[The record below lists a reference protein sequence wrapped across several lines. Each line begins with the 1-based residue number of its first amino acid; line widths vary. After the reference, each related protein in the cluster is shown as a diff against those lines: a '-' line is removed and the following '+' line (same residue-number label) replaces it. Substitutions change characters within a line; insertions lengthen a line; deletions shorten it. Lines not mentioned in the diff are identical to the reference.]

1 MCGIVGYIGS
11 RDVSTTLIEGLRL
24 LEYRGYDS
32 AGIAVAATG
41 GEISM
46 RKRAGRLA
54 NLEGVV
60 GELPTGSIAGIAHT
74 RWATHGAPTDLNA
87 HPHMD
92 EHGEIAIIHNGI
104 IENYAELQRELT
116 GKGHTLSSDVDTEV
130 IAHLIEDAYQ
140 GDIRLAVAAVLPR
153 LRGQWALVVMHR
165 GEAGRIIAARR
176 EAPLAVGIGE
186 GEQFLA
192 SDPVAMLEHT
202 NKIIFL
208 RDGDLADLQRDGVTL
223 YDATGTTF
231 ASKIETITWDGA
243 AARKEGYDHFMR
255 KEMDEQ
261 PRALSAA
268 MLGRVSTTGIAVS
281 ELDPL
286 SEALKA
292 TRSIEFVACGSAYH
306 ASLTAATLAE
316 RLLRIPVR
324 VTVASEFRYDPP
336 ALGPTSLVIAVS
348 QSGETADTLG
358 AVRIAKA
365 AGAPVLAIVNAAG
378 SSLTREADA
387 VVLLQAGTEISV
399 AATKSYTSQALVSL
413 LVTLDLARRTGALAG
428 ADGRAWAE
436 ELLRVPVMASAA
448 LDASD
453 ALPSIAAKYFGA
465 SGFMFVS
472 RGAGIATALEGALKL
487 KEISYI
493 HAEGIAAG
501 EMKHGP
507 ISLLGADHPVV
518 AVVLNSPVL
527 PKLVSNLMESRAR
540 SAPVIAILSG
550 VDDWSSFATD
560 AIVIPAA
567 RPEIAALIATIPL
580 QRFSYEMALLA
591 GADIDQPKNLAKS
604 VTVE

>member
-104 IENYAELQRELT
+104 IENYAELQRELA

-140 GDIRLAVAAVLPR
+140 GDIRLAVAAILPQ

-165 GEAGRIIAARR
+165 SEPGRIIAARR

-202 NKIIFL
+202 NRIIFL
-208 RDGDLADLQRDGVTL
+208 RDGDLADLRRDGVTL
-223 YDATGTTF
+223 YDATGATF
-231 ASKIETITWDGA
+231 APKIETITWDGA

-268 MLGRVSTTGIAVS
+268 MLGRVSATGIAIG

-286 SEALKA
+286 SAALTA

-413 LVTLDLARRTGALAG
+413 LVTLDLARRTRALTA
-428 ADGRAWAE
+428 ADARAWAE
-436 ELLRVPVMASAA
+436 ELLRVPAMASAA

>member
-54 NLEGVV
+54 NLEGVLD
-60 GELPTGSIAGIAHT
+60 ELPTGSIAGIAHT

-116 GKGHTLSSDVDTEV
+116 AKGHTLSSDVDTEV

-153 LRGQWALVVMHR
+153 LHGQWALVVMHR
-165 GEAGRIIAARR
+165 GEPGRIIAARR
-176 EAPLAVGIGE
+176 EAPLVVGIGE

-192 SDPVAMLEHT
+192 SDPVAILEHT

-208 RDGDLADLQRDGVTL
+208 RDGDLADLQRGGITL
-223 YDATGTTF
+223 YDGAGAKF
-231 ASKIETITWDGA
+231 APKIETITWDGA

-268 MLGRVSTTGIAVS
+268 MLGRVSVDGVAIG
-281 ELDPL
+281 ELDAIAP
-286 SEALKA
+286 ALA
-292 TRSIEFVACGSAYH
+292 AARSIEIVACGSAYY
-306 ASLTAATLAE
+306 ASLTAAKLAE
-316 RLLRIPVR
+316 RLLRVPVR

-365 AGAPVLAIVNAAG
+365 GGSTVLAIVNAAG

-399 AATKSYTSQALVSL
+399 AATKSYTSQALVTL
-413 LVTLDLARRTGALAG
+413 LVTLDLARRAGALT
-428 ADGRAWAE
+428 AE
-436 ELLRVPVMASAA
+436 DLRSWSTELLMIPAMASAA
-448 LDASD
+448 LDSSD
-453 ALPSIAAKYFGA
+453 ALPAIAKKYFGS

-472 RGAGIATALEGALKL
+472 RGAGIATAFEGALKL
-487 KEISYI
+487 KELAYI

-540 SAPVIAILSG
+540 SAPVIAIVSG
-550 VDDWSSFATD
+550 VDDWSGFATD
-560 AIVIPAA
+560 AVVIPAA

>member
-268 MLGRVSTTGIAVS
+268 MLGRVSTTGIAIS

-292 TRSIEFVACGSAYH
+292 TRSIDFVACGSAYH

-436 ELLRVPVMASAA
+436 ELLRVPAMASAA

-540 SAPVIAILSG
+540 SAPVIAVLSG

-567 RPEIAALIATIPL
+567 RSEIAALIATIPL

>member
-32 AGIAVAATG
+32 AGIAVAASG

-54 NLEGVV
+54 NLEGVL
-60 GELPTGSIAGIAHT
+60 GELPTDSVAGIAHT
-74 RWATHGAPTDLNA
+74 RWATHGAPTDTNA

-92 EHGEIAIIHNGI
+92 EHGKIAIIHNGI
-104 IENYAELQRELT
+104 IENFAELQQELVA
-116 GKGHTLSSDVDTEV
+116 KGHTLSSDVDTEV
-130 IAHLIEDAYQ
+130 IVHLIEDAYQ
-140 GDIRLAVAAVLPR
+140 GDIRLALAAVLPR
-153 LRGQWALVVMHR
+153 LHGQWALVAMHQ
-165 GEAGRIIAARR
+165 GEPGRIVAARR
-176 EAPLAVGIGE
+176 EAPLAVGLGE

-192 SDPVAMLEHT
+192 SDPVAILEHT
-202 NKIIFL
+202 NRIIFL
-208 RDGDLADLQRDGVTL
+208 RDGELADLQRGGITL
-223 YDATGTTF
+223 YDSTGTQVAPT
-231 ASKIETITWDGA
+231 IETITWDGA

-261 PRALSAA
+261 PRALAAA
-268 MLGRVSTTGIAVS
+268 MLGRVSPQGVAIGELEAIA
-281 ELDPL
+281 P
-286 SEALKA
+286 ALRA
-292 TRSIEFVACGSAYH
+292 ARSIEVVACGSAFY
-306 ASLTAATLAE
+306 AALTAAKFAE
-316 RLLRIPVR
+316 RLLRLPVR

-336 ALGPTSLVIAVS
+336 ALGPSSLVIAVS

-365 AGAPVLAIVNAAG
+365 ANATVLAIVNAAG
-378 SSLTREADA
+378 SSLTREAHA
-387 VVLLQAGTEISV
+387 NVLLQAGTEVSV

-413 LVTLDLARRTGALAG
+413 LVVLDLARRAGALT
-428 ADGRAWAE
+428 AE
-436 ELLRVPVMASAA
+436 ENKSWATELLTIPAMAAAA

-453 ALPSIAAKYFGA
+453 ALPAIAQKYFG
-465 SGFMFVS
+465 STGFMFVS
-472 RGAGIATALEGALKL
+472 RGAGLATAFEGALKL
-487 KEISYI
+487 KELAYI

-507 ISLLGADHPVV
+507 ISLLGSDHPVV
-518 AVVLNSPVL
+518 AVVLESPVL

-540 SAPVIAILSG
+540 SAPVLAVVSG
-550 VDDWSSFATD
+550 VEDWTGFATD
-560 AIVIPAA
+560 AVVIPAA

-580 QRFSYEMALLA
+580 QRFAYEMALLA

>member
-11 RDVSTTLIEGLRL
+11 RDVSATLMAGLRL

-32 AGIAVAATG
+32 AGIAVAAGDGAIT
-41 GEISM
+41 M

-54 NLEGVV
+54 NLEGVLS
-60 GELPTGSIAGIAHT
+60 ELPSGSIAGIAHT

-92 EHGEIAIIHNGI
+92 EHGDIAIIHNGI
-104 IENYAELQRELT
+104 IENYAELQRELEA
-116 GKGHTLSSDVDTEV
+116 KGHTLTTEVDTEV
-130 IAHLIEDAYQ
+130 IAHLIEDAYA
-140 GDIRLAVAAVLPR
+140 GDIRVAVAAVLPR
-153 LRGQWALVVMHR
+153 LRGQWALVVMHHS
-165 GEAGRIIAARR
+165 EPGRIIATRR
-176 EAPLAVGIGE
+176 EAPLVVGLGE

-192 SDPVAMLEHT
+192 SDPVAIVEHT
-202 NKIIFL
+202 NRIIFL
-208 RDGDLADLQRDGVTL
+208 RDGDLADLQLGEVTL
-223 YDATGTTF
+223 YDTTGHAF
-231 ASKIETITWDGA
+231 EPKVETISWSGA
-243 AARKEGYDHFMR
+243 AAQKEGYDHFLR

-268 MLGRVSTTGIAVS
+268 MLGRVSSAGVEIR
-281 ELDPL
+281 ELDLIGPL
-286 SEALKA
+286 LAA
-292 TRSIEFVACGSAYH
+292 MRSIEFVACGSAYH
-306 ASLTAATLAE
+306 AALAAAALAQ
-316 RLLRIPVR
+316 RLLKISVR

-336 ALGPTSLVIAVS
+336 ALGATTLVIAVS

-358 AVRIAKA
+358 AVRIART
-365 AGAPVLAIVNAAG
+365 AGAPVVALVNAAG

-387 VVLLQAGTEISV
+387 VVLLQAGTEVSV
-399 AATKSYTSQALVSL
+399 AATKSYTAQALVSL
-413 LVTLDLARRTGALAG
+413 LLALDLARRSGALDAN
-428 ADGRAWAE
+428 ANRRWAT
-436 ELLRVPVMASAA
+436 ELLAIPAMASAA

-453 ALPSIAAKYFGA
+453 ALPGIAAKYFG
-465 SGFMFVS
+465 SKGFMFVS
-472 RGAGIATALEGALKL
+472 RGAGLATALEGALKL

-527 PKLVSNLMESRAR
+527 PKLISNLMESRAR
-540 SAPVIAILSG
+540 SAPVIAVVSG
-550 VDDWSSFATD
+550 VDDWTAFATD
-560 AIVIPAA
+560 AVVIPAA
-567 RPEIAALIATIPL
+567 QPEIAALIATIPL
-580 QRFSYEMALLA
+580 QRLAYELALLA

>member
-116 GKGHTLSSDVDTEV
+116 AKGHTLSSDVDTEV

-140 GDIRLAVAAVLPR
+140 GDIRLAVAAILPQ

-165 GEAGRIIAARR
+165 SEPGRIIAARR

-223 YDATGTTF
+223 YDATGATF
-231 ASKIETITWDGA
+231 TPKIETITWDGA

-268 MLGRVSTTGIAVS
+268 MLGRVSATGIAIG

-286 SEALKA
+286 SAALTA

-399 AATKSYTSQALVSL
+399 AATKSYTSQALVTL
-413 LVTLDLARRTGALAG
+413 LVTLDLARRTGALTA
-428 ADGRAWAE
+428 ADARAWAE

-527 PKLVSNLMESRAR
+527 SKLVSNLMESRAR

>member
-92 EHGEIAIIHNGI
+92 EHGAIAIIHNGI

-268 MLGRVSTTGIAVS
+268 MLGRVSTTGIAIS

-436 ELLRVPVMASAA
+436 ELLRVPAMASAA

-540 SAPVIAILSG
+540 SAPVIAVLSG

-567 RPEIAALIATIPL
+567 RSEIAALIATIPL

>member
-92 EHGEIAIIHNGI
+92 EHGAIAIIHNGI

-268 MLGRVSTTGIAVS
+268 MLGRVSTTGIAIS

-286 SEALKA
+286 SEALKS

-436 ELLRVPVMASAA
+436 ELLRVPAMASAA

-540 SAPVIAILSG
+540 SAPVIAVLSG

-567 RPEIAALIATIPL
+567 RSEIAALIATIPL

>member
-11 RDVSTTLIEGLRL
+11 RDVSTTLIAGLRL

-60 GELPTGSIAGIAHT
+60 GELPAGSVAGIAHT

-92 EHGEIAIIHNGI
+92 EHGDIAIIHNGI
-104 IENYAELQRELT
+104 IENFAELQRELLA
-116 GKGHTLSSDVDTEV
+116 GGHTLSSDVDTEV
-130 IAHLIEDAYQ
+130 IAHLVEDAYQ
-140 GDIRLAVAAVLPR
+140 GDIRAAVAAVLPR

-165 GEAGRIIAARR
+165 KEPGRIIAARR
-176 EAPLAVGIGE
+176 EAPLAVGIGD

-192 SDPVAMLEHT
+192 SDPVAILEHT
-202 NKIIFL
+202 NKIVFL
-208 RDGDLADLQRDGVTL
+208 RDGDLADLQRGGVTF
-223 YDATGTTF
+223 YDAAGELLTPT
-231 ASKIETITWDGA
+231 IETITWDGA

-268 MLGRVSTTGIAVS
+268 MMGRVSSNGIVIG
-281 ELDPL
+281 ELDAITP
-286 SEALKA
+286 ALA
-292 TRSIEFVACGSAYH
+292 AARAIEIVACGSAYY
-306 ASLTAATLAE
+306 ASLTAASLAE
-316 RLLRIPVR
+316 RLLQLPVR

-336 ALGPTSLVIAVS
+336 PLSSASLVIAVS

-358 AVRIAKA
+358 AVRIAKS
-365 AGAPVLAIVNAAG
+365 AGATVLAIVNAAG

-399 AATKSYTSQALVSL
+399 AATKSYTSQALVTM
-413 LVTLDLARRTGALAG
+413 LVSLDLARRAG
-428 ADGRAWAE
+428 KLSAAE
-436 ELLRVPVMASAA
+436 VRDWSAELLTIPAMASAA

-453 ALPSIAAKYFGA
+453 ALPDIARKYFGA
-465 SGFMFVS
+465 KGFTFVS
-472 RGAGIATALEGALKL
+472 RGAGLATALEGALKL
-487 KEISYI
+487 KELAYI

-518 AVVLNSPVL
+518 AVVLQSPVL

-540 SAPVIAILSG
+540 SAPVIAVLSG
-550 VDDWSSFATD
+550 VGEWASFATD
-560 AIVIPAA
+560 AVVIPAA
-567 RPEIAALIATIPL
+567 RHEIAALIATIPL
-580 QRFSYEMALLA
+580 QRFAYEMALLA

>member
-104 IENYAELQRELT
+104 IENYAELQRELA

-140 GDIRLAVAAVLPR
+140 GDIRLAVAAILPQ

-165 GEAGRIIAARR
+165 SEPGRIIAARR

-202 NKIIFL
+202 DKIIFL
-208 RDGDLADLQRDGVTL
+208 RDGDLADLQCDRVTL
-223 YDATGTTF
+223 YDATGATF
-231 ASKIETITWDGA
+231 APKIETITWDGA

-268 MLGRVSTTGIAVS
+268 MLGRVSATGIAIG

-286 SEALKA
+286 SAALTA

-399 AATKSYTSQALVSL
+399 AATKSYTSQALVTL
-413 LVTLDLARRTGALAG
+413 LVTLDLARRTGALTA
-428 ADGRAWAE
+428 ADARAWAE
-436 ELLRVPVMASAA
+436 ELLRVPAMASAA

>member
-104 IENYAELQRELT
+104 IENYAELQRELA

-140 GDIRLAVAAVLPR
+140 GDIRLAVAAILPR

-165 GEAGRIIAARR
+165 GEPGRIIAARR

-208 RDGDLADLQRDGVTL
+208 RDGDLADLQCDGVTL
-223 YDATGTTF
+223 YNATGATF
-231 ASKIETITWDGA
+231 APKIETITWDGA

-268 MLGRVSTTGIAVS
+268 MLGRVSATGIAIG

-286 SEALKA
+286 SAALTA

-413 LVTLDLARRTGALAG
+413 LVTLDLARRTGALTA
-428 ADGRAWAE
+428 ADARAWAE
-436 ELLRVPVMASAA
+436 ELLRVPAMASAA

-550 VDDWSSFATD
+550 VEDWSNFATD

>member
-130 IAHLIEDAYQ
+130 IAHFIEDAYQ

-268 MLGRVSTTGIAVS
+268 MLGRVSTTGIAIS

-436 ELLRVPVMASAA
+436 ELLRVPAMASAA

>member
-116 GKGHTLSSDVDTEV
+116 AKGHTLSSDVDTEV

-140 GDIRLAVAAVLPR
+140 GDIRLAVAAILPQ

-165 GEAGRIIAARR
+165 SEPGRIIAARR

-223 YDATGTTF
+223 YDATGATF
-231 ASKIETITWDGA
+231 TPKIETITWDGA

-268 MLGRVSTTGIAVS
+268 MLGRVSATGIAIG

-286 SEALKA
+286 SAALTA

-399 AATKSYTSQALVSL
+399 AATKSYTSQALVTL
-413 LVTLDLARRTGALAG
+413 LVTLDLARRTGALTA
-428 ADGRAWAE
+428 ADARAWAE
-436 ELLRVPVMASAA
+436 ELLRVPAMASAA

-527 PKLVSNLMESRAR
+527 SKLVSNLMESRAR

>member
-104 IENYAELQRELT
+104 IENYAELQRELA

-140 GDIRLAVAAVLPR
+140 GDIRLAVAAILPQ

-165 GEAGRIIAARR
+165 SEPGRIIAARR

-223 YDATGTTF
+223 YDATGATF
-231 ASKIETITWDGA
+231 APKIETITWDGA

-268 MLGRVSTTGIAVS
+268 MLGRVSATGIAIG

-286 SEALKA
+286 SAALTA

-365 AGAPVLAIVNAAG
+365 AGALVLAIVNAAG

-399 AATKSYTSQALVSL
+399 AATKSYTSQALVTL
-413 LVTLDLARRTGALAG
+413 LVTLDLARRTGALTA
-428 ADGRAWAE
+428 ADARAWAE
-436 ELLRVPVMASAA
+436 ELLRVPAMASAA

>member
-54 NLEGVV
+54 NLEGVLD
-60 GELPTGSIAGIAHT
+60 ELPTGSIAGIAHT

-208 RDGDLADLQRDGVTL
+208 RDGDLADLQRDRVTL

-268 MLGRVSTTGIAVS
+268 MLGRVSATGIAIG

-286 SEALKA
+286 SAALTA

-399 AATKSYTSQALVSL
+399 AATKSYTSQALVTL
-413 LVTLDLARRTGALAG
+413 LVTLDLARRTGALTA
-428 ADGRAWAE
+428 ADARAWAE
-436 ELLRVPVMASAA
+436 ELLRVPAMASAA

-550 VDDWSSFATD
+550 VDDWASFATD

>member
-54 NLEGVV
+54 NLEGVL

-116 GKGHTLSSDVDTEV
+116 AKGHTLSSDVDTEV

-153 LRGQWALVVMHR
+153 LHGQWALVVMHR
-165 GEAGRIIAARR
+165 GEPGRIIAARR
-176 EAPLAVGIGE
+176 EAPLAVGLGE

-192 SDPVAMLEHT
+192 SDPVAILEHT

-208 RDGDLADLQRDGVTL
+208 RDGDLADLQRGGINL
-223 YDATGTTF
+223 YDETGAKF
-231 ASKIETITWDGA
+231 APKIETITWDGA

-268 MLGRVSTTGIAVS
+268 MLGRVSADGVVIS
-281 ELDPL
+281 ELDAIAP
-286 SEALKA
+286 ALRA
-292 TRSIEFVACGSAYH
+292 ARSIEIVACGSAYY
-306 ASLTAATLAE
+306 ASLTAANLAE
-316 RLLRIPVR
+316 RLLRVPVR

-336 ALGPTSLVIAVS
+336 ALGPASLVIAVS

-358 AVRIAKA
+358 AVRTAKA
-365 AGAPVLAIVNAAG
+365 AGATVLAIVNAAG

-399 AATKSYTSQALVSL
+399 AATKSYTSQALVTL
-413 LVTLDLARRTGALAG
+413 LVTLDLARRAG
-428 ADGRAWAE
+428 VLSPVELRSWST
-436 ELLRVPVMASAA
+436 ELLTIPAMASAA
-448 LDASD
+448 LDSSN
-453 ALPSIAAKYFGA
+453 ALPAIAKKYFSA

-472 RGAGIATALEGALKL
+472 RGAGLATAFEGALKL
-487 KEISYI
+487 KELAYI

-540 SAPVIAILSG
+540 SAPVIAIVSG

-560 AIVIPAA
+560 AVVIPAA

>member
-11 RDVSTTLIEGLRL
+11 RDVSLTLIDGLRL

-32 AGIAVAATG
+32 AGIAVAAAG

-54 NLEGVV
+54 NLESVI
-60 GELPTGSIAGIAHT
+60 GELPSGSIAGIAHT

-116 GKGHTLSSDVDTEV
+116 AKGHTLSSDVDTEV

-140 GDIRLAVAAVLPR
+140 GDIGAAVATVLPQ
-153 LRGQWALVVMHR
+153 LRGQWALVVMHQR
-165 GEAGRIIAARR
+165 EPGRIIAARR

-192 SDPVAMLEHT
+192 SDPVAILEHT
-202 NKIIFL
+202 NKIVFL
-208 RDGDLADLQRDGVTL
+208 RDGDLADLQRGGVTFH
-223 YDATGTTF
+223 DASGTPF
-231 ASKIETITWDGA
+231 SPNVESITWDGA

-268 MLGRVSTTGIAVS
+268 MLGRVSADGVTIN
-281 ELDPL
+281 ELDAIAPAL
-286 SEALKA
+286 STA
-292 TRSIEFVACGSAYH
+292 RSIEIVACGSAYY

-316 RLLRIPVR
+316 RLLRVPVR

-336 ALGPTSLVIAVS
+336 ALGATSLVIAVS

-358 AVRIAKA
+358 AVRVAKTS
-365 AGAPVLAIVNAAG
+365 GAPVLAIVNSAG

-399 AATKSYTSQALVSL
+399 AATKSYTSQALVTL
-413 LVTLDLARRTGALAG
+413 LVTLDLARRRGALA
-428 ADGRAWAE
+428 AE
-436 ELLRVPVMASAA
+436 DLRSWSTELLTIPAMASAA

-453 ALPSIAAKYFGA
+453 ALPAIAEKYFGS

-472 RGAGIATALEGALKL
+472 RGAGVATAFEGALKL
-487 KEISYI
+487 KELAYI

-527 PKLVSNLMESRAR
+527 PKLISNLMESRAR
-540 SAPVIAILSG
+540 SAPVIAVISG

-560 AIVIPAA
+560 AVIIPVA

>member
-32 AGIAVAATG
+32 AGIAVAASG

-54 NLEGVV
+54 NLEGVL
-60 GELPTGSIAGIAHT
+60 GELPTDSVAGIAHT
-74 RWATHGAPTDLNA
+74 RWATHGAPTDTNA

-92 EHGEIAIIHNGI
+92 EHGKIAIIHNGI
-104 IENYAELQRELT
+104 IENFAELQQELVA
-116 GKGHTLSSDVDTEV
+116 KGHTLSSDVDTEV
-130 IAHLIEDAYQ
+130 IVHLIEDAYQ
-140 GDIRLAVAAVLPR
+140 GDIRLALAAVLPR
-153 LRGQWALVVMHR
+153 LHGQWALVAMHQ
-165 GEAGRIIAARR
+165 GEPGRIVAARR
-176 EAPLAVGIGE
+176 EAPLAVGLGE

-192 SDPVAMLEHT
+192 SDPVAILEHT
-202 NKIIFL
+202 NRIIFL
-208 RDGDLADLQRDGVTL
+208 RDGELADLQRGGITL
-223 YDATGTTF
+223 YDSTGTQVAPT
-231 ASKIETITWDGA
+231 IETITWDGA

-261 PRALSAA
+261 PRALAAA
-268 MLGRVSTTGIAVS
+268 MLGRVSPEGVAIGELEAIA
-281 ELDPL
+281 P
-286 SEALKA
+286 ALRA
-292 TRSIEFVACGSAYH
+292 ARSIEVVACGSAFY
-306 ASLTAATLAE
+306 AALTAAKFAE
-316 RLLRIPVR
+316 RLLRLPVR

-336 ALGPTSLVIAVS
+336 ALGPSSLVIAVS

-365 AGAPVLAIVNAAG
+365 ANATVLAIVNAAG
-378 SSLTREADA
+378 SSLTREAHA
-387 VVLLQAGTEISV
+387 NVLLQAGTEVSV

-413 LVTLDLARRTGALAG
+413 LVVLDLARRAGALT
-428 ADGRAWAE
+428 AE
-436 ELLRVPVMASAA
+436 ENKSWAAELLTIPALAAAA

-453 ALPSIAAKYFGA
+453 ALPAIAQKYFG
-465 SGFMFVS
+465 STGFMFVS
-472 RGAGIATALEGALKL
+472 RGAGLATAFEGALKL
-487 KEISYI
+487 KELAYI

-507 ISLLGADHPVV
+507 ISLLGSDHPVV
-518 AVVLNSPVL
+518 AVVLESPVL

-540 SAPVIAILSG
+540 SAPVLAVVSG
-550 VDDWSSFATD
+550 VEDWTGFATD
-560 AIVIPAA
+560 AVVIPAA

-580 QRFSYEMALLA
+580 QRFAYEMALLA

>member
-1 MCGIVGYIGS
+1 
-11 RDVSTTLIEGLRL
+11 
-24 LEYRGYDS
+24 
-32 AGIAVAATG
+32 
-41 GEISM
+41 
-46 RKRAGRLA
+46 
-54 NLEGVV
+54 
-60 GELPTGSIAGIAHT
+60 
-74 RWATHGAPTDLNA
+74 
-87 HPHMD
+87 
-92 EHGEIAIIHNGI
+92 
-104 IENYAELQRELT
+104 
-116 GKGHTLSSDVDTEV
+116 
-130 IAHLIEDAYQ
+130 
-140 GDIRLAVAAVLPR
+140 
-153 LRGQWALVVMHR
+153 
-165 GEAGRIIAARR
+165 
-176 EAPLAVGIGE
+176 
-186 GEQFLA
+186 
-192 SDPVAMLEHT
+192 
-202 NKIIFL
+202 L
-208 RDGDLADLQRDGVTL
+208 RDGDLADLQRGGITL
-223 YDATGTTF
+223 YDVAGVKF
-231 ASKIETITWDGA
+231 APKIETITWDGA

-268 MLGRVSTTGIAVS
+268 MLGRVSVDGVAIS
-281 ELDPL
+281 ELDAIAP
-286 SEALKA
+286 ALGA
-292 TRSIEFVACGSAYH
+292 ARSIEIVACGSAYY

-316 RLLRIPVR
+316 RLLRVPVR

-358 AVRIAKA
+358 AVRTAKA
-365 AGAPVLAIVNAAG
+365 AGATVLAIVNAAG

-399 AATKSYTSQALVSL
+399 AATKSYTSQALVTL
-413 LVTLDLARRTGALAG
+413 LVTLDLARRAGALT
-428 ADGRAWAE
+428 AE
-436 ELLRVPVMASAA
+436 DLRSWSTELLTIPAMASAA
-448 LDASD
+448 LDSSD
-453 ALPSIAAKYFGA
+453 ALPAIAKKYFSA

-472 RGAGIATALEGALKL
+472 RGAGLATAFEGALKL
-487 KEISYI
+487 KELAYI

-518 AVVLNSPVL
+518 AVVLNSSVL

-560 AIVIPAA
+560 AVVIPAA

>member
-436 ELLRVPVMASAA
+436 ELLRVPAMASAA

>member
-1 MCGIVGYIGS
+1 
-11 RDVSTTLIEGLRL
+11 
-24 LEYRGYDS
+24 
-32 AGIAVAATG
+32 
-41 GEISM
+41 
-46 RKRAGRLA
+46 
-54 NLEGVV
+54 
-60 GELPTGSIAGIAHT
+60 
-74 RWATHGAPTDLNA
+74 
-87 HPHMD
+87 MD

-436 ELLRVPVMASAA
+436 ELLRVPAMASAA

>member
-41 GEISM
+41 GKISM

-60 GELPTGSIAGIAHT
+60 GELPAGSIAGIAHT

-165 GEAGRIIAARR
+165 GEPGRIIAARR
-176 EAPLAVGIGE
+176 EAPLAVGIGD

-223 YDATGTTF
+223 YDATGATF

-268 MLGRVSTTGIAVS
+268 MLGRVSTIGIAIS

-436 ELLRVPVMASAA
+436 ELLRVPAMASAA

-453 ALPSIAAKYFGA
+453 ALPTIVAKYFGA

-540 SAPVIAILSG
+540 SAPVIAIVSG

>member
-208 RDGDLADLQRDGVTL
+208 RDGDLADLQRDEVTL

-268 MLGRVSTTGIAVS
+268 MLGRVSTTGIAIS

-292 TRSIEFVACGSAYH
+292 TRSIEYVACGSAYH

-436 ELLRVPVMASAA
+436 ELLRVPAMASAA

-540 SAPVIAILSG
+540 SAPVIAVLSG

-567 RPEIAALIATIPL
+567 RSEIAALIATIPL

>member
-268 MLGRVSTTGIAVS
+268 MLGRVSTTGIAIS

-436 ELLRVPVMASAA
+436 ELLRVPAMASAA

-567 RPEIAALIATIPL
+567 RSEIAALIATIPL

>member
-92 EHGEIAIIHNGI
+92 E
-104 IENYAELQRELT
+104 LQRVLT

-268 MLGRVSTTGIAVS
+268 MLGRVSTTGIAIS

-436 ELLRVPVMASAA
+436 ELLRVPAMASAA

-567 RPEIAALIATIPL
+567 RSEIAALIATIPL

>member
-11 RDVSTTLIEGLRL
+11 RDVSATLIEGLRL

-32 AGIAVAATG
+32 AGIAVAARS
-41 GEISM
+41 GEISS

-60 GELPTGSIAGIAHT
+60 GDLPSGSIAGIAHT

-92 EHGEIAIIHNGI
+92 EHGDVALIHNGI
-104 IENYAELQRELT
+104 IENYAELQRELIE
-116 GKGHTLSSDVDTEV
+116 KGHTLSSPVDTEV
-130 IAHLIEDAYQ
+130 IAHLIEDAYS

-165 GEAGRIIAARR
+165 DEPGRIIAARR
-176 EAPLAVGIGE
+176 EAPLIVGLGD

-192 SDPVAMLEHT
+192 SDPVAVLEHT
-202 NKIIFL
+202 DKIVFL
-208 RDGDLADLQRDGVTL
+208 RDGDLADLRRDRIAL
-223 YDATGTTF
+223 YDAHGAAF
-231 ASKIETITWDGA
+231 APEVETISWDGA

-261 PRALSAA
+261 PRALASA
-268 MLGRVSTTGIAVS
+268 MLGRVRPTEIVLS
-281 ELDPL
+281 ELDVL
-286 SEALKA
+286 DS
-292 TRSIEFVACGSAYH
+292 TFGSIRSIEFVACGSAYH
-306 ASLTAATLAE
+306 ASLAAARLAE
-316 RLLRIPVR
+316 RLLKIPVR
-324 VTVASEFRYDPP
+324 VTIASEFRYDPP
-336 ALGPTSLVIAVS
+336 PLGSETLVVAVS

-358 AVRIAKA
+358 AVRAAKA
-365 AGAPVLAIVNAAG
+365 AGAPVVAVVNAAG
-378 SSLTREADA
+378 SSLTREAGA
-387 VVLLQAGTEISV
+387 VVLLQAGTEVSV
-399 AATKSYTSQALVSL
+399 ASTKAYTCQFLVNL
-413 LVTLDLARRTGALAG
+413 LVTLDLARRRGALA
-428 ADGRAWAE
+428 ASDAAAWCE
-436 ELLRVPVMASAA
+436 ELQRLPAMAAAA

-453 ALPSIAAKYFGA
+453 AVPDIAARHFGA
-465 SGFMFVS
+465 KGFMFVS

-487 KEISYI
+487 KEISYV

-507 ISLLGADHPVV
+507 ISLLGEDHPVV
-518 AVVLNSPVL
+518 AVVLASPLL

-540 SAPVIAILSG
+540 LAPVIAVVSG
-550 VDDWSSFATD
+550 VDDWSGFATD
-560 AIVIPAA
+560 AIVVPTA
-567 RPEIAALIATIPL
+567 RPEIAALLATIPL
-580 QRFSYEMALLA
+580 QRFAYEMALLA

>member
-104 IENYAELQRELT
+104 IENYAELQRELM

-153 LRGQWALVVMHR
+153 LHGQWALVVMHR
-165 GEAGRIIAARR
+165 GEPGRIIAARS
-176 EAPLAVGIGE
+176 EAPLAVGLGE

-208 RDGDLADLQRDGVTL
+208 RDGDLADLQRGGIIL
-223 YDATGTTF
+223 YDSTGATF
-231 ASKIETITWDGA
+231 APKVETITWDGA
-243 AARKEGYDHFMR
+243 AARKEGYAHFMR

-268 MLGRVSTTGIAVS
+268 MLGRVSVDGVAIS
-281 ELDPL
+281 ELDAIAP
-286 SEALKA
+286 ALA
-292 TRSIEFVACGSAYH
+292 AARSIEFVACGSAYY

-316 RLLRIPVR
+316 RLLRVPVR

-336 ALGPTSLVIAVS
+336 ALGSANLVIAVS

-358 AVRIAKA
+358 AVRVAKA
-365 AGAPVLAIVNAAG
+365 AGATVLAIVNAAG

-399 AATKSYTSQALVSL
+399 AATKSYTSQALVTL
-413 LVTLDLARRTGALAG
+413 LVTLDLARRAG
-428 ADGRAWAE
+428 VLTAE
-436 ELLRVPVMASAA
+436 DLRSWSTELLTIPAMASAA

-453 ALPSIAAKYFGA
+453 ALPAIAKKYFGA

-472 RGAGIATALEGALKL
+472 RGAGVATAFEGALKL
-487 KEISYI
+487 KELAYI

-527 PKLVSNLMESRAR
+527 PKLVSNLMESQAR
-540 SAPVIAILSG
+540 SAPVIAVVSG
-550 VDDWSSFATD
+550 VDDWTSFATD
-560 AIVIPAA
+560 AVVIPAA
-567 RPEIAALIATIPL
+567 RPEVAALIATIPL

>member
-165 GEAGRIIAARR
+165 GEPGRIIAARR

-255 KEMDEQ
+255 KEMDQQ

-268 MLGRVSTTGIAVS
+268 MLGRVSATGIAIG
-281 ELDPL
+281 ELDSL
-286 SEALKA
+286 GAALTA

-306 ASLTAATLAE
+306 ASLCAATLAE

-413 LVTLDLARRTGALAG
+413 LVTLDLARRTGALTA
-428 ADGRAWAE
+428 ADARAWAE
-436 ELLRVPVMASAA
+436 ELLRVPAMASAA

-591 GADIDQPKNLAKS
+591 GADIDQPQNLAKS

>member
-104 IENYAELQRELT
+104 IENYAELQRELA

-140 GDIRLAVAAVLPR
+140 GDIRLAVAAILPQ

-165 GEAGRIIAARR
+165 SEPGRIIAARR

-202 NKIIFL
+202 DKIIFL
-208 RDGDLADLQRDGVTL
+208 RDGDLADLQCDRVTL
-223 YDATGTTF
+223 YDATGATF
-231 ASKIETITWDGA
+231 APKIETITWDGA

-268 MLGRVSTTGIAVS
+268 MLGRVSATGIAIG

-286 SEALKA
+286 SAALTA

-316 RLLRIPVR
+316 CLLRIPVR

-399 AATKSYTSQALVSL
+399 AATKSYTSQALVTL
-413 LVTLDLARRTGALAG
+413 LVTLDLARRTGALTA
-428 ADGRAWAE
+428 ADARAWAE
-436 ELLRVPVMASAA
+436 ELLRIPAMASAA

>member
-32 AGIAVAATG
+32 AGIAVAASG

-54 NLEGVV
+54 NLEGVL
-60 GELPTGSIAGIAHT
+60 GELPTDSVAGIAHT
-74 RWATHGAPTDLNA
+74 RWATHGAPTDTNA

-92 EHGEIAIIHNGI
+92 EHGKIAIIHNGI
-104 IENYAELQRELT
+104 IENFAELQQELVA
-116 GKGHTLSSDVDTEV
+116 KGHTLSSDVDTEV
-130 IAHLIEDAYQ
+130 IVHLIEDAYQ
-140 GDIRLAVAAVLPR
+140 GDIRLALAAVLPR
-153 LRGQWALVVMHR
+153 LHGQWALVAMHQ
-165 GEAGRIIAARR
+165 GEPGRIVAARR
-176 EAPLAVGIGE
+176 EAPLAVGLGE

-192 SDPVAMLEHT
+192 SDPVAILEHT
-202 NKIIFL
+202 NRIIFL
-208 RDGDLADLQRDGVTL
+208 RDGELADLQRGGITL
-223 YDATGTTF
+223 YDSTGTQVAPT
-231 ASKIETITWDGA
+231 IETITWDGA

-261 PRALSAA
+261 PRALAAA
-268 MLGRVSTTGIAVS
+268 MLGRVSPEGVAIGELEAIA
-281 ELDPL
+281 P
-286 SEALKA
+286 ALRA
-292 TRSIEFVACGSAYH
+292 ARSIEVVACGSAFY
-306 ASLTAATLAE
+306 AALTAAKFAE
-316 RLLRIPVR
+316 RLLRLPVR

-336 ALGPTSLVIAVS
+336 ALGPSSLVIAVS

-365 AGAPVLAIVNAAG
+365 ANATVLAIVNAAG
-378 SSLTREADA
+378 SSLTREAHA
-387 VVLLQAGTEISV
+387 NVLLQAGTEVSV

-413 LVTLDLARRTGALAG
+413 LVVLDLARRAGALT
-428 ADGRAWAE
+428 AE
-436 ELLRVPVMASAA
+436 ENKSWATELLTIPAMAAAA

-453 ALPSIAAKYFGA
+453 ALPAIAQKYFG
-465 SGFMFVS
+465 STGFMFVS
-472 RGAGIATALEGALKL
+472 RGAGLATAFEGALKL
-487 KEISYI
+487 KELAYI

-507 ISLLGADHPVV
+507 ISLLGSDHPVV
-518 AVVLNSPVL
+518 AVVLESPVL

-540 SAPVIAILSG
+540 SAPVLAVVSG
-550 VDDWSSFATD
+550 VEDWTGFATD
-560 AIVIPAA
+560 AVVIPAA

-580 QRFSYEMALLA
+580 QRFAYEMALLA

>member
-1 MCGIVGYIGS
+1 
-11 RDVSTTLIEGLRL
+11 
-24 LEYRGYDS
+24 
-32 AGIAVAATG
+32 
-41 GEISM
+41 
-46 RKRAGRLA
+46 
-54 NLEGVV
+54 
-60 GELPTGSIAGIAHT
+60 
-74 RWATHGAPTDLNA
+74 
-87 HPHMD
+87 MD
-92 EHGEIAIIHNGI
+92 KHGEIAIIHNGI
-104 IENYAELQRELT
+104 IENYAELQRELA

-153 LRGQWALVVMHR
+153 LHGQWALVVMHR
-165 GEAGRIIAARR
+165 AEPGRIIAARR
-176 EAPLAVGIGE
+176 EAPLAVGLGD

-192 SDPVAMLEHT
+192 SDPVAILEHT
-202 NKIIFL
+202 NKIVFL
-208 RDGDLADLQRDGVTL
+208 RDGDLADLQRGGITL
-223 YDATGTTF
+223 YDTTGATF
-231 ASKIETITWDGA
+231 APKVETISWDGA

-261 PRALSAA
+261 PRAL
-268 MLGRVSTTGIAVS
+268 
-281 ELDPL
+281 
-286 SEALKA
+286 
-292 TRSIEFVACGSAYH
+292 ACGSAYY
-306 ASLTAATLAE
+306 ASLTAAKLAE
-316 RLLRIPVR
+316 RLLRVPVR

-336 ALGPTSLVIAVS
+336 ALGPANLVIAVS

-358 AVRIAKA
+358 AVRTAKA
-365 AGAPVLAIVNAAG
+365 AGATVLAIVNAAG

-399 AATKSYTSQALVSL
+399 AATKSYTSQALVTL
-413 LVTLDLARRTGALAG
+413 LVTLDLARRAG
-428 ADGRAWAE
+428 VLSPE
-436 ELLRVPVMASAA
+436 ELRSWSTELLTIPAMASAA
-448 LDASD
+448 LDSSD
-453 ALPSIAAKYFGA
+453 ALPAIAKKYFSA

-472 RGAGIATALEGALKL
+472 RGAGLATAFEGALKL
-487 KEISYI
+487 KELAYI

-507 ISLLGADHPVV
+507 ISLLGEDHPVV

-540 SAPVIAILSG
+540 SAPVIAIVSG

-560 AIVIPAA
+560 AVVIPAA